1 MEDKIIIKE
10 IFISKSLEP
19 ISIEQTKNILYQ
31 MEKCVCK
38 IFNKGIKGTGF
49 FSKIPYQSNLLTV

>member
-10 IFISKSLEP
+10 IFLSNSLEP

-38 IFNKGIKGTGF
+38 YLIKVLKEQDF
-49 FSKIPYQSNLLTV
+49 FQKFHINQIY